1 MDEGLLSPVTVGS
14 DAEVTDAAVL
24 GALVAAEVALSRAW
38 ARVGAAPDMAA
49 LSAALGWVGAGEPCT
64 TGDLSLPALAAAS
77 VAGGNPVIPLVGML
91 KERAP
96 LDVRGWVHRGATS
109 QDILDSALMLV
120 ARRAGGW
127 IRASLRE
134 TEQHLAEFAAAHRDE
149 VAAAR
154 TLTQHAVPTT
164 VGARASGW
172 LRAVSR
178 ARLRLDETLAALPA
192 QLGGA
197 GGTLAS
203 FVEIG
208 GAEAAAELPAAY
220 AAELGL
226 AAPDAP
232 WHVTRWPVT
241 ELADAL
247 VQTVDA
253 VGKMATDVATL
264 SRTEIG
270 ELAEGTGGGSSA
282 MPQKQNPAASV
293 LIRSAALRAPNLGAT
308 MHLAAALAA
317 DERPDG
323 AWHAEWPTLR
333 ELLRLA
339 LGATAT
345 AARLVAGL
353 RVDGDAVARN
363 LGLTEG
369 LIVSER
375 LSLVLTPLLGKD
387 VVAQIVADAGRGGD
401 LRALVVE
408 ALEAAVDRLPG
419 AAHPADGVDA
429 LLDPAQ
435 YTGAAGALTDAAVRD
450 LLATLGEERGIRDPD
465 PDPGAAAGAGG
476 DAAAG
481 GGFDQRGGGDAA
493 AEVSVGSGAAA
504 KVPASSGAAA
514 TDGTTPA
521 EQPLDGGDARVDP
534 PDRRSS
540 ARAGAAG
547 GGAGSLAGAA
557 GGSGPGGGTAGV
569 AGVGAAAGG
578 GTTPAEP
585 PPFRGNTP
593 VAPSDRRSSAGRRP
607 ADSEAHP
614 ADPEAHPA
622 DSEDRPG
629 GPEDRPDNDESHRTG
644 GLT

>member
-1 MDEGLLSPVTVGS
+1 MDEGLLSPVTVGA

-49 LSAALGWVGAGEPCT
+49 LSTALGWVGAGEPCA

-120 ARRAGGW
+120 ARRAGER

-134 TEQHLAEFAAAHRDE
+134 TEQHLAEFAAAHRNE

-208 GAEAAAELPAAY
+208 GTEAAAELPAAY

-293 LIRSAALRAPNLGAT
+293 LIRSAALRAPNLAAT
-308 MHLAAALAA
+308 VHLAAAFAA

-387 VVAQIVADAGRGGD
+387 VVAQIVADTGRGGD

-408 ALEAAVDRLPG
+408 ALEAAVDPLPG
-419 AAHPADGVDA
+419 AAHPADGVDV

-450 LLATLGEERGIRDPD
+450 LLAALGEERGIRDPD
-465 PDPGAAAGAGG
+465 PDPGAAAGGGAGAGG
-476 DAAAG
+476 RFGQRAG
-481 GGFDQRGGGDAA
+481 GGAA
-493 AEVSVGSGAAA
+493 AEVSVG
-504 KVPASSGAAA
+504 SGAAA

-521 EQPLDGGDARVDP
+521 EQPLDGGDAPVDP

-540 ARAGAAG
+540 AGAGAAG
-547 GGAGSLAGAA
+547 GGAGSWAGAA
-557 GGSGPGGGTAGV
+557 GGPGPGGGTAGV
-569 AGVGAAAGG
+569 AGAGAAAGG

-585 PPFRGNTP
+585 PPFRADTP
-593 VAPSDRRSSAGRRP
+593 VAPADRRSSAGGR
-607 ADSEAHP
+607 P
-614 ADPEAHPA
+614 ADPEARPA
-622 DSEDRPG
+622 DPAARPAD
-629 GPEDRPDNDESHRTG
+629 PEARPADPENRPDNNESHRTG